1 MYSLEATVEKILSTR
16 RITRQDQHLL
26 MMLGNRH
33 QLNHQDV
40 MLIDRIYDALHQG
53 RLRVID

>member
-26 MMLGNRH
+26 MVLGRHH
-33 QLNHQDV
+33 QLSHHDV